1 MSTFFLADRVKELS
15 RTTGTGP
22 IVLDGAVSSFS
33 GFGDFYASGDVVF
46 YAITDGVQYEI
57 GSGIYEKSGS
67 DRVLTRNPFR
77 SSTINSGPYFLNGSS
92 DSGPTA
98 GTSGY
103 FYPLYL
109 TRSAAI
115 SGVGYTDGPYA
126 GVMEH
131 TFSGDPGTTF
141 YMPTDHQGH
150 ATQLH
155 GGVSGTDYETARS
168 PISWTTGL
176 KEVFVTYPGKTSV
189 YNGYGLDG
197 DISEP
202 KHSGLAFWRNEQII
216 NHTDDTVWDDVN
228 NRLGIGQ
235 TAPQYAL
242 DIGGER
248 AYSIIRVSGIVEGG
262 SGIMFSGG
270 QLTHTGATA
279 SGGKQLEPFLR
290 NELGNASNGVIELS
304 GIVDQYIG
312 LAKQTPGTVFAGP
325 TVNHC
330 GTPPCSPDD
339 PSFRLLNI
347 DDIPLAALTTSGN
360 FVLQK
365 NVGLDGQTANIT
377 PNNFTLGMVAI
388 YAGSGSVTYDSG
400 ILFDYNNNRLLVG
413 GDASTDSPNY
423 NLDAR
428 GTLGSQ
434 SGYFNQLIFTDGLI
448 RIGTQAGTDEG
459 NSTENYHLVGVGDYA
474 GFGVSGIS
482 DGVLIGHFAGLNSQL
497 MSGVVIA
504 GLHTGNGGYD
514 IDDSVGVGTQALA
527 FATGVAASQVLG
539 SGAGSGLL
547 DSSSV
552 SAIGAGVAQG
562 ASGLAN
568 VIAVGTDSANGA
580 SVLTNVVAVDLRSTY
595 NSSNLTDVF
604 AAGRDSASESAGL
617 TNCYLIGVQSA
628 SGAAALQ
635 ELIGLGSSVAREASG
650 VQNSVALGNKTLM
663 YASGIDQSNFIGE
676 RAGRSGLNLIDVVGI
691 GTDAAESASGTNNIY
706 IGNNAGIAVSGHD
719 NIEIIGSG
727 GAASFLGTEASGK
740 INIGNT
746 IVGDIYG
753 SKVGFGNPSDASPG
767 ATVFVTPK
775 ENDDAAFIVRHPAS
789 GSSTPYMQLQSGDS
803 TTFYHITNSGDVIT
817 SGCMNPSGGLLL
829 EAITPADWMNTTTN
843 RLYNDAGTL
852 KFNGVAVSVG
862 GGFSSFDLRSQ
873 IDDTADSGVEITTGQ
888 TVLFSGIHVDTQI
901 ASGNRQ
907 IIVDAS
913 ALSGVLQNQ
922 ITASNFQFY
931 SMASGVDA
939 GNNSLK
945 PMETDSVMVLSGVSG
960 IHIDFTDLTDG
971 TNSSGLYTIGYDP
984 SSNFTFNVTNGDIAD
999 DIITNAETV
1008 TISGVSG
1015 VRAEYD
1021 ATNNIFR
1028 LGASGLS
1035 GVLQAGIDTNLGYL
1049 SNENGAISVSG
1060 VSGIAAYASGQVD
1073 LISLGGATSGLI
1085 QQNSYYIMDSGGRG
1099 NLSELNFPNPANS
1112 GTVFIDAHSDSSKR
1126 NMWGERSVFIGS
1138 GIGSHNG
1145 VFRQFDQ
1152 GYQAATT
1159 YNNLTVVGSQT
1170 MGSINGV
1177 QDYVWGSRYGMV
1189 ILGNLAFSIEPSGDT
1204 IYSIAIGRQALTK
1217 TAGSANVG
1225 IGYDA
1230 GYSLV
1235 TDDRPDYNWGNV
1247 YIGRSAGADQ
1257 QGAGSGNS
1265 VCIGRAAGYSA
1276 FNAVYQTDIGVHA
1289 GASNLHSP
1297 YAINAGYYAGNRQH
1311 FGVNNINIGKHAGS
1325 NASGIQFGVT
1335 IGEYAGHHCSGVTQV
1350 SSPIAIGSYAMYSG
1364 IYADY
1369 ATAIGC
1375 YAGNAVSGCDHS
1387 VFLGRQ
1393 AGEKRSG
1400 DHGIIISNEIS
1411 YGNYDA
1417 DWSPHTED
1425 YVLDIGQSIQGI
1437 MNPVNLHI
1445 GAKLN
1450 DAYRTISDILLAT
1463 VNVTP
1468 DSVSDSALLLNQHS
1482 SDGSVSSQVAG
1493 LLKTQTRSATTSLN
1507 SVANEIVN
1515 EKGWLRFPHAVTLNG
1530 TSYPNTTLVNSAG
1543 DIIPVGEGVVATYDF
1558 GTDRGLAVCLLN
1570 AGVYQWHSIS
1580 TTTLM

>member
-15 RTTGTGP
+15 RTTGTGS

-46 YAITDGVQYEI
+46 YAMTDGVQYEI

-216 NHTDDTVWDDVN
+216 NHTDDMVWDDVN
-228 NRLGIGQ
+228 NRLGISQ

-482 DGVLIGHFAGLNSQL
+482 DGVLIGHFAGFNSQL

-504 GLHTGNGGYD
+504 GLHAGDGGYD

-552 SAIGAGVAQG
+552 SAIGVGVAQG

-628 SGAAALQ
+628 SGSAALQ

-706 IGNNAGIAVSGHD
+706 IGNNAGVAVSGNE

-727 GAASFLGTEASGK
+727 AAASFLGTEASGK

-753 SKVGFGNPSDASPG
+753 GKVGFGNPSDASPG

-789 GSSTPYMQLQSGDS
+789 GSSTPYMQLQSGDA

-901 ASGNRQ
+901 DSGNRH
-907 IIVDAS
+907 IIVDAGN
-913 ALSGVLQNQ
+913 LSGVLQNQ

-945 PMETDSVMVLSGVSG
+945 LMEKDSVIAFSGVSG

-971 TNSSGLYTIGYDP
+971 TNSSGLYSIGYDP
-984 SSNFTFNVTNGDIAD
+984 SSNYTFNVTNGDVAD
-999 DIITNAETV
+999 DIITSTETV

-1021 ATNNIFR
+1021 AASNTFR
-1028 LGASGLS
+1028 IGASGLS
-1035 GVLQAGIDTNLGYL
+1035 GVLQAGIDTNTGFL
-1049 SNENGAISVSG
+1049 SNENGPISVSG

-1073 LISLGGATSGLI
+1073 LITLGGATSGLI
-1085 QQNSYYIMDSGGRG
+1085 QQNSNYIMDPAGSGSLSRLGISNGGFVTFSGSSPIVINKGLSIGYSGGPG
-1099 NLSELNFPNPANS
+1099 SVIIGENIANVAANDSSSTNSGIVAIGSYVLTEPLADQEQWAGIVAIGDLAMSGVGSHANLS
-1112 GTVFIDAHSDSSKR
+1112 
-1126 NMWGERSVFIGS
+1126 IGL
-1138 GIGSHNG
+1138 
-1145 VFRQFDQ
+1145 
-1152 GYQAATT
+1152 GYKS
-1159 YNNLTVVGSQT
+1159 LVHCS
-1170 MGSINGV
+1170 
-1177 QDYVWGSRYGMV
+1177 
-1189 ILGNLAFSIEPSGDT
+1189 
-1204 IYSIAIGRQALTK
+1204 
-1217 TAGSANVG
+1217 GSANIG
-1225 IGYDA
+1225 IGVGAGHQRSYLTANQGRRTVNNISIGTWAGLYQDGAVDGYDISMGYYAGSHHHSGVDNINIGKYAGGKWIEDNNFSNEHMVNIGEYAGVGSTGVKYSVNLGASA
-1230 GYSLV
+1230 GYFTEDGL
-1235 TDDRPDYNWGNV
+1235 GNV
-1247 YIGRSAGADQ
+1247 YIGYQSQYNTSGQYNGTAHCVGIGYQVLKEGQDMDYTVAIGYRAGL
-1257 QGAGSGNS
+1257 
-1265 VCIGRAAGYSA
+1265 
-1276 FNAVYQTDIGVHA
+1276 
-1289 GASNLHSP
+1289 GASGT
-1297 YAINAGYYAGNRQH
+1297 Y
-1311 FGVNNINIGKHAGS
+1311 NNIL
-1325 NASGIQFGVT
+1325 
-1335 IGEYAGHHCSGVTQV
+1335 
-1350 SSPIAIGSYAMYSG
+1350 M
-1364 IYADY
+1364 
-1369 ATAIGC
+1369 
-1375 YAGNAVSGCDHS
+1375 
-1387 VFLGRQ
+1387 GRQ
-1393 AGEKRSG
+1393 AGQNRSG
-1400 DHGIIISNEIS
+1400 SDSIILNSKFLTGYS
-1411 YGNYDA
+1411 A
-1417 DWSPHTED
+1417 DWSDADED
-1425 YVLDIGQSIQGI
+1425 YVLDVGEAIQGV
-1437 MNPVNLHI
+1437 MNPVNLHV

-1450 DAYRTISDILLAT
+1450 NTYRTISDILLAT
-1463 VNVTP
+1463 VNITP
-1468 DSVSDSALLLNQHS
+1468 DSTTDSALLLNLHS
-1482 SDGSVSSQVAG
+1482 SDGIVSSQAAG
-1493 LLKTQTRSATTSLN
+1493 LLKTQTLSATTSLN
-1507 SVANEIVN
+1507 SATNEIVN
-1515 EKGWLRFPHAVTLNG
+1515 EKGWLRFPHAVTLAA

-1558 GTDRGLAVCLLN
+1558 GTDRGLAICILQ
-1570 AGVYQWHSIS
+1570 AGAYHWHKIP

>member
-15 RTTGTGP
+15 RTTGTGS

-46 YAITDGVQYEI
+46 YAMTDGVQYEI

-155 GGVSGTDYETARS
+155 GGVSGSDYATARS

-176 KEVFVTYPGKTSV
+176 KEVFVTYPGKTAV

-216 NHTDDTVWDDVN
+216 NHTDDMVWDDVN
-228 NRLGIGQ
+228 NRLGISQ

-262 SGIMFSGG
+262 SGILFSGG
-270 QLTHTGATA
+270 QTTYTSATA
-279 SGGKQLEPFLR
+279 SGGVQLEPFLR
-290 NELGNASNGVIELS
+290 NQLGNATNGVISLS
-304 GIVDQYIG
+304 GNVDQFIG
-312 LAKQTPGTVFAGP
+312 FDTQTPGTVFAGP

-339 PSFRLLNI
+339 PAFRLLNI

-428 GTLGSQ
+428 GTIGAQ
-434 SGYFNQLIFTDGLI
+434 SGYLNQLIFTDDLI
-448 RIGTQAGTDEG
+448 RIGTQAGTDDG
-459 NSTENYHLVGVGDYA
+459 NLTENYHLVGVGNYA

-482 DGVLIGHFAGLNSQL
+482 DGILVGHYAGFNSQL
-497 MSGVVIA
+497 MSGVSILGFNA
-504 GLHTGNGGYD
+504 GRDGYD
-514 IDDSVGVGTQALA
+514 IDDSIGVGTESLA
-527 FATGVAASQVLG
+527 TAISVSASQVIG

-552 SAIGAGVAQG
+552 TAIGAGTVQG
-562 ASGLAN
+562 ASGL
-568 VIAVGTDSANGA
+568 V
-580 SVLTNVVAVDLRSTY
+580 NVVAIDLHAAHNASI
-595 NSSNLTDVF
+595 LTDVI
-604 AAGRDSASESAGL
+604 AMGKDAASESAGL
-617 TNCYLIGVQSA
+617 TNCYIIGYQSV
-628 SGAAALQ
+628 SGAAVLQ
-635 ELIGLGSSVAREASG
+635 ELVAMGSSVAREASG
-650 VQNSVALGNKTLM
+650 VQNTVALGNQAIM
-663 YASGIDQSNFIGE
+663 YASGVDQSNFIGE
-676 RAGRSGLNLIDVVGI
+676 RAGRSGLNLINVVGI
-691 GTDAAESASGTNNIY
+691 GTDAAESASGSQNVY
-706 IGNNAGIAVSGHD
+706 MGNNAGVAVSGHE

-746 IVGDIYG
+746 IVGDIYSG
-753 SKVGFGNPSDASPG
+753 KVGLGNPSDAAPG

-789 GSSTPYMQLQSGDS
+789 GSSTPYMQLQSGDA

-829 EAITPADWMNTTTN
+829 ESITPADWMNTTTN

-862 GGFSSFDLRSQ
+862 GGFSSFDLRGQ

-901 ASGNRQ
+901 NSGNRQ

-913 ALSGVLQNQ
+913 NLSGVLQGQ
-922 ITASNFQFY
+922 ISSSLFQFY
-931 SMASGVDA
+931 TLASGEDA
-939 GNNSLK
+939 GNNTLK
-945 PMETDSVMVLSGVSG
+945 LMEKDSVIALSGVSG
-960 IHIDFTDLTDG
+960 VHIDFSNLTDG

-984 SSNFTFNVTNGDIAD
+984 SSNYTFNVTNGDVAD
-999 DIITNAETV
+999 DIITSTETV

-1015 VRAEYD
+1015 VRAEYN
-1021 ATNNIFR
+1021 ATTNTFR
-1028 LGASGLS
+1028 IGASGLS
-1035 GVLQAGIDTNLGYL
+1035 GVLQGGIDSNLGFL
-1049 SNENGAISVSG
+1049 SNEHGPISVSG
-1060 VSGIAAYASGQVD
+1060 ISGVATWASGEFD
-1073 LISLGGATSGLI
+1073 RLGIGATNGTSGVLL
-1085 QQNSYYIMDSGGRG
+1085 QDSHYIMD
-1099 NLSELNFPNPANS
+1099 P
-1112 GTVFIDAHSDSSKR
+1112 
-1126 NMWGERSVFIGS
+1126 
-1138 GIGSHNG
+1138 
-1145 VFRQFDQ
+1145 
-1152 GYQAATT
+1152 
-1159 YNNLTVVGSQT
+1159 
-1170 MGSINGV
+1170 
-1177 QDYVWGSRYGMV
+1177 
-1189 ILGNLAFSIEPSGDT
+1189 
-1204 IYSIAIGRQALTK
+1204 
-1217 TAGSANVG
+1217 
-1225 IGYDA
+1225 
-1230 GYSLV
+1230 
-1235 TDDRPDYNWGNV
+1235 
-1247 YIGRSAGADQ
+1247 
-1257 QGAGSGNS
+1257 AGSGSLARLDARDVNVNRFMNFATDGRITIQAADDTTRYS
-1265 VCIGRAAGYSA
+1265 GGFDGKDSIVIGRNVGDPLS
-1276 FNAVYQTDIGVHA
+1276 
-1289 GASNLHSP
+1289 S
-1297 YAINAGYYAGNRQH
+1297 GNH
-1311 FGVNNINIGKHAGS
+1311 EGLV
-1325 NASGIQFGVT
+1325 
-1335 IGEYAGHHCSGVTQV
+1335 
-1350 SSPIAIGSYAMYSG
+1350 AIGSYALGGTPFTGSGDWSNSVAVGRYALSYTASAIQGSVGVGYYALAGASGYYNIGVGTNAGRQYGITYNSTRTTNNNVAIGKDAGAYQDGATTGIDISIGHQAGYRNTSG
-1364 IYADY
+1364 ISCISIGDRAGSVSDNNDRMISMGDLAGYQSSDTLYNVNIGQLAGSY
-1369 ATAIGC
+1369 ATGGF
-1375 YAGNAVSGCDHS
+1375 GNVSVGH
-1387 VFLGRQ
+1387 G
-1393 AGEKRSG
+1393 AGEKCGTRYGSTAVGYHTLHTFYPAPSVNNDFTTALGSYAGFHSSG
-1400 DHGIIISNEIS
+1400 TLNSILIGYNAGYKRGGDRNIILNTKTLGGTYS
-1411 YGNYDA
+1411 A
-1417 DWSPHTED
+1417 DWCD
-1425 YVLDIGQSIQGI
+1425 YNKDDVLDIGEVVQGI
-1437 MNPVNLHI
+1437 SSPANLHI

-1450 DAYRTISDILLAT
+1450 NTYRTYSDILLAT

-1468 DSVSDSALLLNQHS
+1468 DSTTDSALLLNLHS
-1482 SDGSVSSQVAG
+1482 SDGSTTSQAAG
-1493 LLKTQTRSATTSLN
+1493 LLKTQTHSQFSNINSTLN
-1507 SVANEIVN
+1507 EVINEN
-1515 EKGWLRFPHAVTLNG
+1515 GWLRLPEATAKAG
-1530 TSYPNTTLVNSAG
+1530 SSPNTVLYTSTG
-1543 DIIPVGEGVVATYDF
+1543 EIIPVGQGVVATYDF
-1558 GTDRGLAVCLLN
+1558 GTDQGLAVCLLS

>member
-753 SKVGFGNPSDASPG
+753 SKVGFGNPSDASP
-767 ATVFVTPK
+767 
-775 ENDDAAFIVRHPAS
+775 
-789 GSSTPYMQLQSGDS
+789 
-803 TTFYHITNSGDVIT
+803 
-817 SGCMNPSGGLLL
+817 
-829 EAITPADWMNTTTN
+829 
-843 RLYNDAGTL
+843 
-852 KFNGVAVSVG
+852 
-862 GGFSSFDLRSQ
+862 
-873 IDDTADSGVEITTGQ
+873 
-888 TVLFSGIHVDTQI
+888 
-901 ASGNRQ
+901 
-907 IIVDAS
+907 
-913 ALSGVLQNQ
+913 
-922 ITASNFQFY
+922 
-931 SMASGVDA
+931 
-939 GNNSLK
+939 
-945 PMETDSVMVLSGVSG
+945 
-960 IHIDFTDLTDG
+960 
-971 TNSSGLYTIGYDP
+971 
-984 SSNFTFNVTNGDIAD
+984 
-999 DIITNAETV
+999 
-1008 TISGVSG
+1008 
-1015 VRAEYD
+1015 
-1021 ATNNIFR
+1021 
-1028 LGASGLS
+1028 
-1035 GVLQAGIDTNLGYL
+1035 
-1049 SNENGAISVSG
+1049 
-1060 VSGIAAYASGQVD
+1060 
-1073 LISLGGATSGLI
+1073 
-1085 QQNSYYIMDSGGRG
+1085 
-1099 NLSELNFPNPANS
+1099 
-1112 GTVFIDAHSDSSKR
+1112 
-1126 NMWGERSVFIGS
+1126 
-1138 GIGSHNG
+1138 
-1145 VFRQFDQ
+1145 
-1152 GYQAATT
+1152 
-1159 YNNLTVVGSQT
+1159 
-1170 MGSINGV
+1170 
-1177 QDYVWGSRYGMV
+1177 
-1189 ILGNLAFSIEPSGDT
+1189 
-1204 IYSIAIGRQALTK
+1204 
-1217 TAGSANVG
+1217 
-1225 IGYDA
+1225 
-1230 GYSLV
+1230 
-1235 TDDRPDYNWGNV
+1235 
-1247 YIGRSAGADQ
+1247 
-1257 QGAGSGNS
+1257 
-1265 VCIGRAAGYSA
+1265 
-1276 FNAVYQTDIGVHA
+1276 
-1289 GASNLHSP
+1289 
-1297 YAINAGYYAGNRQH
+1297 
-1311 FGVNNINIGKHAGS
+1311 
-1325 NASGIQFGVT
+1325 
-1335 IGEYAGHHCSGVTQV
+1335 
-1350 SSPIAIGSYAMYSG
+1350 
-1364 IYADY
+1364 
-1369 ATAIGC
+1369 
-1375 YAGNAVSGCDHS
+1375 
-1387 VFLGRQ
+1387 
-1393 AGEKRSG
+1393 
-1400 DHGIIISNEIS
+1400 
-1411 YGNYDA
+1411 
-1417 DWSPHTED
+1417 
-1425 YVLDIGQSIQGI
+1425 
-1437 MNPVNLHI
+1437 
-1445 GAKLN
+1445 
-1450 DAYRTISDILLAT
+1450 
-1463 VNVTP
+1463 
-1468 DSVSDSALLLNQHS
+1468 
-1482 SDGSVSSQVAG
+1482 
-1493 LLKTQTRSATTSLN
+1493 
-1507 SVANEIVN
+1507 
-1515 EKGWLRFPHAVTLNG
+1515 
-1530 TSYPNTTLVNSAG
+1530 
-1543 DIIPVGEGVVATYDF
+1543 
-1558 GTDRGLAVCLLN
+1558 
-1570 AGVYQWHSIS
+1570 
-1580 TTTLM
+1580 